1 MHNDRSAILSLVAI
15 GRITPREAERL
26 LAVWPDGD
34 EAVLRLGLCLAF
46 LGLVLP
52 SVGNVT
58 IAVGQA
64 MVVLLPAIE
73 RTLFLIGGIV

>member
-1 MHNDRSAILSLVAI
+1 MHTDRSAILSLVAI

-34 EAVLRLGLCLAF
+34 EAVLQLALCLAF

-52 SVGNVT
+52 SVRNVT

>member
-52 SVGNVT
+52 SVGNVM

-73 RTLFLIGGIV
+73 RALFLIGGIV